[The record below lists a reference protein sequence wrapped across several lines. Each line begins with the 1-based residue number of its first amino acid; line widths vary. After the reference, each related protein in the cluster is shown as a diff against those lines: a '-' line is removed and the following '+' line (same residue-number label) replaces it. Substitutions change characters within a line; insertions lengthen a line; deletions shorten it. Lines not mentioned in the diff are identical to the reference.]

1 MANCTECAAEVTVP
15 DDPLE
20 GEIVDCTTC
29 GTELEIVEVSPPVLQ
44 RAPEL
49 AEDWGE

>member
-1 MANCTECAAEVTVP
+1 MAHCTECDAEVTVP
-15 DDPLE
+15 DDPLV
-20 GEIVDCTTC
+20 GEIVDCTVC
-29 GTELEIVEVSPPVLQ
+29 GTELETVEVSPPVLQ

>member
-1 MANCTECAAEVTVP
+1 MPDCTECGAAVALP
-15 DDPLE
+15 DDVE
-20 GEIVDCTTC
+20 AGEIADCTTC
-29 GTELEIVEVSPPVLQ
+29 GTELEVVEVSPPVLQ

>member
-1 MANCTECAAEVTVP
+1 MAHCTECDAEVPVP
-15 DDPLE
+15 DDPLV
-20 GEIVDCTTC
+20 GEIVDCTVC